1 MRAPLLAGIALACLG
16 LAGPA
21 QAQGPFIHA
30 LFPVA
35 DDTTSAVD
43 LRAPLDTAWLGATLL
58 TPIPEPSA
66 LALASAGSDTTR
78 PSAFR
83 GDTTLPCLEF
93 ECAEPGTRKKRFWR
107 ALGEVVVVNI
117 IPNAFSRLQDKE
129 WSQWTLQSWADNI
142 KYPWQWDNNAF
153 LNNQFSHPYHGSLYF
168 NSARTNGYNFWESV
182 PWAFGGS
189 LMWELFFEVWAP
201 APNDLLNTSLG
212 GIALGEMLY
221 RMSSLTLDNEASGT
235 ERVFREIGATLLN
248 PVRGFNRALDG
259 TMFKRSRT
267 PDEWRPS
274 TIQANL
280 ELGYRR
286 FATDWDVTDPNALN
300 TGYLGAGVVYGN
312 GVTDVTK
319 APFSHFRLNLL
330 LAFNPGEN
338 ARKLSELNV
347 RGSLGGKSL
356 ARREG
361 KASQLVGFMTYEYS
375 SSPVIEFGA
384 QGFQG
389 GWSQASRGKKGP
401 TWYLDA
407 TAIFNPIAAIK
418 SDYFL
423 VAEGRDYDYGIGLGG
438 RGEVRAIWGGK
449 ALVGVTANY
458 RFIPVISGFPAQ
470 HQLLRANFDARYY
483 FKHRLGVGLT
493 YEGLR
498 RWSAYT
504 DRSDFNRKSGELR
517 LFVTTALPR
526 WEEFK

>member
-1 MRAPLLAGIALACLG
+1 
-16 LAGPA
+16 
-21 QAQGPFIHA
+21 
-30 LFPVA
+30 
-35 DDTTSAVD
+35 
-43 LRAPLDTAWLGATLL
+43 
-58 TPIPEPSA
+58 
-66 LALASAGSDTTR
+66 
-78 PSAFR
+78 
-83 GDTTLPCLEF
+83 
-93 ECAEPGTRKKRFWR
+93 
-107 ALGEVVVVNI
+107 
-117 IPNAFSRLQDKE
+117 
-129 WSQWTLQSWADNI
+129 
-142 KYPWQWDNNAF
+142 
-153 LNNQFSHPYHGSLYF
+153 
-168 NSARTNGYNFWESV
+168 
-182 PWAFGGS
+182 
-189 LMWELFFEVWAP
+189 MWELFFEVWAP

-330 LAFNPGEN
+330 LSFNPGEG

-407 TAIFNPIAAIK
+407 TAIFNPIAAIR

-483 FKHRLGVGLT
+483 FQHRFGVGLT

-504 DRSDFNRKSGELR
+504 DRENFNRKSGELR